1 MLALWNQFD
10 DLFHDD
16 ANNRGRRLQRSF
28 VPAVDIEETRDG
40 YLLTAD
46 LPGLKSDDVSITVEN
61 GVLTVAGERKA
72 AYEETKDGYRRIERS
87 YGKFRRTFTLPKGV
101 DVNAV
106 SAVTEHGQLKVRIP
120 KPVAEIPRKIEVKS
134 AAPA

>member
-16 ANNRGRRLQRSF
+16 PSRARRLQRSF
-28 VPAVDIEETRDG
+28 LPAVDIEETKDG

-46 LPGLKSDDVSITVEN
+46 LPGLTAEDVNITVEN

-72 AYEETKDGYRRIERS
+72 AHEETKDGYRRIERS

-106 SAVTEHGQLKVRIP
+106 SAVTEHGQLKVTIP

-134 AAPA
+134 GASA